1 MLEVTPELRI
11 PLAELQFTYAR
22 SSGPGGQNVNKVNSK
37 AVMRWAV
44 AASPSLPGAVRER
57 FLRKYASRLTER
69 GELVMASQ
77 RYRDAPRNAE
87 DCRERLRAM
96 LLAVAHPPKPRRPT
110 RPTRGAVRRRLENK
124 RRQGDKKSQR
134 GGRHEE

>member
-11 PLAELQFTYAR
+11 PLAELQFTYVR

-44 AASPSLPGAVRER
+44 VASPSLPEGVRER
-57 FLRKYASRLTER
+57 FLRKYASRLTEQ
-69 GELVMASQ
+69 GELVIASQ

-87 DCRERLRAM
+87 DCRERLRAL
-96 LLAVAHPPKPRRPT
+96 LLAVARPPKPRKPT

-124 RRQGDKKSQR
+124 RRQGEKKSQR
-134 GGRHEE
+134 GGRHGE